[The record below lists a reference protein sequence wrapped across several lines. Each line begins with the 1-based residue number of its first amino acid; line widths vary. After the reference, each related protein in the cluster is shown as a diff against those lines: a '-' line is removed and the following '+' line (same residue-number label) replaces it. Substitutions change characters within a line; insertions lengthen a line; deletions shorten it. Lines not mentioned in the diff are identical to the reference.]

1 MSAHSPEAVKK
12 QVRAYIAVFGA
23 LGVLTVL
30 TVGASYLHLS
40 LQGAIA
46 LALVI
51 ASIKAAL
58 VAAVF
63 MHLNNEKKVV
73 WLVLV
78 LAIVFFFVL
87 LMMPSW
93 HLL

>member
-12 QVRAYIAVFGA
+12 QVRAYVAVFGA
-23 LGVLTVL
+23 LAVLTVL
-30 TVGASYLHLS
+30 TVGVSYLHLS
-40 LQGAIA
+40 LEKAIA

-58 VAAVF
+58 VASVF